1 MRALLRIITFVTVCL
16 LAQNSLQAV
25 NSKIDSLTA
34 ILPKLEGSALA
45 NAYLELSNQY
55 TYVTPVKTI
64 EYAQKA
70 LDILKGSK
78 QKNEICYANLL
89 IGGGHIFTGDFAIG
103 EKYINIGLKM
113 AKELNNAK
121 YISIGLSSLAGY
133 YMNTGDYD
141 KALDLFNQTLEQA
154 KKAGLNDRVAKA
166 KFNIGSILTN
176 KGDRA
181 GGLRYMTEA
190 LKYFESTNNLA
201 ITARILNN
209 IAVNYH
215 TWKDYDLALKYYRK
229 TLRLY
234 ERNGDI
240 LGKAVVLNN
249 IGEIYKDKG
258 QYDMALKYYNQ
269 IFDLAKT
276 NTISQFYLAVGWV
289 GLAETYQ
296 KKGDDDLAEKYGN
309 QALAEFK
316 KSNMPEG
323 QINANLVLS
332 AVRYDQG
339 NLTEAKQ
346 LAEDCIKLSEKIGIK
361 DLTQKGYL
369 LLSQILEK
377 QKNYEEALTNYKQFI
392 QITDSLDKEDE
403 THQLALHRAELDLS
417 EKESEIQLLQKD
429 NEIKELQINKQK
441 SQSRTLIIVV
451 GFLLIVI
458 ALSLSYNKAR
468 KKANLLLQGKNNQI
482 LEQHEELV
490 RLNQT
495 KDKFLSIIGH
505 DLRNPIGAFKDVV
518 SQLADFPEMFTD
530 ELRNQILE
538 ELRGEAESTYFLLDN
553 LLLWAKS
560 QQHAVQFKPEK
571 LKLNM
576 VVKNNLILNS
586 RIAES
591 KGVKLQSNI
600 EKEVFVFADHNMID
614 LVIRNLIS
622 NALKFTAEEGS
633 VTLSLQEL
641 DDFYEISVKDTG
653 VGIDENDIPKLFD
666 QNNSISTYGTNNEKG
681 SGLGLILCKEFV
693 EMNGGTVSVKSQKGK
708 GSTFSFTLEKYH
720 PELEA
725 QKS

>member
-1 MRALLRIITFVTVCL
+1 MRRLLRIIILLTVCL

-34 ILPKLEGSALA
+34 LLPKLEGSALA
-45 NAYLELSNQY
+45 NTYLELANQY
-55 TYVTPVKTI
+55 MYVNPAQTI
-64 EYAQKA
+64 ENAQKA
-70 LDILKGSK
+70 LDIVKNSE
-78 QKNEICYANLL
+78 QKKEICYANLL
-89 IGGGHIFTGDFAIG
+89 IGAGHIFTGDFAVG
-103 EKYINIGLKM
+103 EKFINEGLTI
-113 AKELNNAK
+113 AREINNAN

-133 YMNTGDYD
+133 YMNTGNYD
-141 KALDLFNQTLEQA
+141 KALELFNETLEQA
-154 KKAGLNDRVAKA
+154 KKAGLDDRAAKA

-240 LGKAVVLNN
+240 LGKVVVLNN

-276 NTISQFYLAVGWV
+276 NDISNFYLAVGWV

-296 KKGDDDLAEKYGN
+296 KKGNDSRAEEYANK
-309 QALAEFK
+309 ALAEFE

-332 AVRYDQG
+332 AVMYDNG
-339 NLTEAKQ
+339 DYHKARR
-346 LAEDCIKLSEKIGIK
+346 LAEHCIQLSQKIGIK

-377 QKNYEEALTNYKQFI
+377 QRNYREALTSYKQFI

-429 NEIKELQINKQK
+429 NEIKELQLNKQK
-441 SQSRTLIIVV
+441 NQSRTLIIVV

-468 KKANLLLQGKNNQI
+468 RKANLLLQEKNNQI
-482 LEQHEELV
+482 LDQHEELV

-560 QQHAVQFKPEK
+560 QQHAIQFKPEK

-576 VVKNNLILNS
+576 VIKNNQILNS

-591 KGVKLQSNI
+591 KGVELKSNI
-600 EKEVFVFADHNMID
+600 NEDIFVFADHNMVD
-614 LVIRNLIS
+614 LILRNLIS
-622 NALKFTAEEGS
+622 NALKFTPENGQ
-633 VTLSLQEL
+633 VEL
-641 DDFYEISVKDTG
+641 DMLQVDGFYKIQVKDTG
-653 VGIDENDIPKLFD
+653 VGIDKDNIPKLFD
-666 QNNSISTYGTNNEKG
+666 QNDNVSTYGTNNEKG

-693 EMNGGTVSVKSQKGK
+693 EMNGGEISVDSKKGK
-708 GSTFSFTLEKYH
+708 GSTFTFSLKRYA
-720 PELEA
+720 PELD